1 VNAAIGQPEDLTLSG
16 RKSSIPPM
24 KATWIGAIAW
34 VFWAVAM
41 PANAQTATVPQ
52 PGEKP
57 ARPAPPATLPRS
69 PAPQPPPAEPEKMS
83 HQAMV
88 EEQERRDREAEAE
101 RDRDDQT

>member
-1 VNAAIGQPEDLTLSG
+1 
-16 RKSSIPPM
+16 M
-24 KATWIGAIAW
+24 KATRIGAIAW
-34 VFWAVAM
+34 VFWTVAM
-41 PANAQTATVPQ
+41 PANAQTTTVPQ

-57 ARPAPPATLPRS
+57 AGPTPPATMPRS
-69 PAPQPPPAEPEKMS
+69 PQPPATEPEKIS